1 MSTKGG
7 KTRRQ
12 RARITYVQNDE
23 NGDNIVK
30 DLHTSVEL
38 LNYDLISEKHFYMS
52 SHRMNSVNVSKK
64 FNILQQPTNNE
75 IEEVCML
82 SLSILSV

>member
-7 KTRRQ
+7 KVRRQ

-23 NGDNIVK
+23 IANNIVQH
-30 DLHTSVEL
+30 LHTSVQL
-38 LNYDLISEKHFYMS
+38 LNYDLVNEEHLYMS
-52 SHRMNSVNVSKK
+52 SQRMNSVNVTKK
-64 FNILQQPTNNE
+64 FNLLQQPTNNE
-75 IEEVCML
+75 IDEVCML